1 MTPAA
6 SLSYRVLV
14 LFRRPHKTHPPIRC
28 SETVKSLI
36 LKTIR

>member
-1 MTPAA
+1 MTP
-6 SLSYRVLV
+6 SHLHFIGSWFYSVDTIR
-14 LFRRPHKTHPPIRC
+14 HPPIRC